1 MDQLLKFFDHP
12 QVVEMV
18 VVVVVV
24 YVVVIVE
31 MEL

>member
-18 VVVVVV
+18 VVVVV